1 MVTSETE
8 VGKASRQRRSRKT
21 SATPGA
27 TSADRADESA
37 VGPVGA
43 SEAGRAETSGGRPG
57 ASAAGR
63 SGPKQR
69 RIRQVER
76 PGVGDR
82 REEVDAAP
90 RAAVEDDSL
99 PYWVSAI
106 GVFIAIRI
114 VGLLVLGRFAQL
126 RDTSVGNALSAW
138 DGKWMLAI
146 AEHGYGD
153 VPYSLTDA
161 RGLHT
166 ADTAYAFF
174 PGYPYLVGW
183 IAKLPFVTP
192 FGAAISLNVVLGCLT
207 AVGAARL
214 GADCVRAMGNR
225 SPLTRGGSVNPERVG
240 LYLVA
245 ILAATPMSV
254 VLNMAYTEALFCALT
269 VWALV
274 GVIERNWVLAGV
286 AACLAGTVR
295 PTAVVIIGVV
305 MLAAALTLVRDQ
317 EARSW
322 RSRRGNG
329 AYLWLAIVL
338 SPLGYL
344 GYLAVVWAHTGSPT
358 GWFRVQT
365 EGWDTRIDGG
375 VVTFNF
381 VNDAVVNS
389 GEVASVATAWIILA
403 TLLMV
408 VVAFWARLPWPV
420 VVYGTLVVA
429 SIVLSSGLMISRP
442 RLLLP
447 AFVLLLPLAIAL
459 AKQRTSIGVAVVVPM
474 VIGSAWFGAH
484 MLTVYP
490 HAM

>member
-1 MVTSETE
+1 MTSETE

-21 SATPGA
+21 SVAPGA
-27 TSADRADESA
+27 TSADRADA
-37 VGPVGA
+37 PA
-43 SEAGRAETSGGRPG
+43 AGRPG
-57 ASAAGR
+57 AN
-63 SGPKQR
+63 PR
-69 RIRQVER
+69 RVRRVER
-76 PGVGDR
+76 PAAGDG
-82 REEVDAAP
+82 REEIEATSRP
-90 RAAVEDDSL
+90 AVEDDSL
-99 PYWVSAI
+99 PYWVTAI

-126 RDTSVGNALSAW
+126 RETSVGNALSAW

-183 IAKLPFVTP
+183 IAKLPFITP

-225 SPLTRGGSVNPERVG
+225 SPLTRGVSVNPERVG

-245 ILAATPMSV
+245 ILAATPMAI

-274 GVIERNWVLAGV
+274 GVIERNWLLAGV

-305 MLAAALTLVRDQ
+305 MVAAALTLVRDRD
-317 EARSW
+317 ARSW
-322 RSRRGNG
+322 RSRRGSG

-358 GWFRVQT
+358 GWFRIQT

-381 VNDAVVNS
+381 VNDALVNS
-389 GEVASVATAWIILA
+389 GEVASVATAWIIIA
-403 TLLMV
+403 TLIMV

-429 SIVLSSGLMISRP
+429 SIMLSSGLMISRP

-459 AKQRTSIGVAVVVPM
+459 AKQRTSVGVAVVVPM

>member
-1 MVTSETE
+1 MSPNIAVVTSETE
-8 VGKASRQRRSRKT
+8 VGKVRTHRR
-21 SATPGA
+21 TPRMPSTG
-27 TSADRADESA
+27 RADA
-37 VGPVGA
+37 TLD
-43 SEAGRAETSGGRPG
+43 AGRADAPPSTRSDAP
-57 ASAAGR
+57 SAGR
-63 SGPKQR
+63 ADATTER
-69 RIRQVER
+69 RVETTDGR
-76 PGVGDR
+76 GY
-82 REEVDAAP
+82 
-90 RAAVEDDSL
+90 DDSL

-106 GVFIAIRI
+106 GVFIAIRL
-114 VGLLVLGRFAQL
+114 VGLLVLARFAQL
-126 RDTSVGNALSAW
+126 RDTTVGNALSAW

-153 VPYSLTDA
+153 VPYTLTDA

-214 GADCVRAMGNR
+214 GADCVRTMGNR
-225 SPLTRGGSVNPERVG
+225 SPLTRGASVNPERVG

-254 VLNMAYTEALFCALT
+254 VLNMAYTETLFCALT

-274 GVIERNWVLAGV
+274 GVLERNWLLAGI

-295 PTAVVIIGVV
+295 PTAVVMIGVV
-305 MLAAALTLVRDQ
+305 MVAAALTLLRDRD
-317 EARSW
+317 ARSW
-322 RSRRGNG
+322 RSRRGSG
-329 AYLWLAIVL
+329 VYPWLAIVI

-344 GYLAVVWAHTGSPT
+344 GYLAAVWAHTGSPT
-358 GWFRVQT
+358 GWFRIQT

-381 VNDAVVNS
+381 VNDALVNS
-389 GEVASVATAWIILA
+389 GEVASVATAWIIIT
-403 TLLMV
+403 TLVMV

-420 VVYGTLVVA
+420 LVYGTLIVA

-459 AKQRTSIGVAVVVPM
+459 ARQKTSVAMAVVVPM